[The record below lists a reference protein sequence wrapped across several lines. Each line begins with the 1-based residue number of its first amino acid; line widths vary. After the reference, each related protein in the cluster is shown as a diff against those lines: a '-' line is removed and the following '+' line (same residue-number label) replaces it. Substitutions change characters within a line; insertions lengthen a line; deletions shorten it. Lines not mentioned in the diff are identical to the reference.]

1 MTIETAQT
9 DLIPVPTA
17 PDGRRM
23 LTRAAQGWFVATALG
38 QLLFIV
44 FIQFFYYRLILAG
57 NFAGW
62 NAKPNITGHVA
73 GDDIGNAQFALH
85 VIFAA
90 IMTLAGL
97 IQLLPAVR
105 VRWPQLHRWSGRTFL
120 ITALILSLGGLWLTW
135 VRGSYLTIT
144 SAVAI
149 SIDALL
155 ILWFGTMAWRT
166 ARSRNVAAHR
176 RWALRC
182 FVAASGVWFM
192 RVGYMAWG
200 IATGGAGIA
209 PGMAGPFDVVWGF
222 ATYLLP
228 LVMLELY
235 LAAPPAPAGRQMAI
249 GLAMIM
255 GSALILLGSVSAWL
269 FMWLPHL

>member
-9 DLIPVPTA
+9 DLIPVPAA
-17 PDGRRM
+17 PVGRR
-23 LTRAAQGWFVATALG
+23 LLNRAAQGWFVATALG

-57 NFAGW
+57 NFVGW

-73 GDDIGNAQFALH
+73 GDDIGNGQFALH

-105 VRWPQLHRWSGRTFL
+105 ALWPQLHRWSGRTFL

-135 VRGSYLTIT
+135 VRGSYLTVT

-166 ARSRNVAAHR
+166 ARLRNLAAHR

-209 PGMAGPFDVVWGF
+209 PGMSGPFDLVWGF

-228 LVMLELY
+228 LAMLELY
-235 LAAPPAPAGRQMAI
+235 LAAPRAPAGRQMAVS
-249 GLAMIM
+249 LAMIM
-255 GSALILLGSVSAWL
+255 GSALILLGSVGAWL
-269 FMWLPHL
+269 FMWSPHL

>member
-1 MTIETAQT
+1 MTNHTAHT
-9 DLIPVPTA
+9 DPMPA
-17 PDGRRM
+17 PARRR
-23 LTRAAQGWFVATALG
+23 LLKHAARGWFIATALG
-38 QLLFIV
+38 QLLFV
-44 FIQFFYYRLILAG
+44 LFIQLFYYRLILAG

-62 NAKPNITGHVA
+62 NAKPLITGYVA
-73 GDDIGNAQFALH
+73 GDDIGNGQFALH
-85 VIFAA
+85 VMFAA

-105 VRWPQLHRWSGRTFL
+105 MRWPQLHRWSGRIFL

-135 VRGSYLTIT
+135 VRGSYLTVT

-166 ARSRNVAAHR
+166 ARTRNLAAHR

-182 FVAASGVWFM
+182 FVAASGVWLM

-209 PGMAGPFDVVWGF
+209 TGMAGPFDLVWGF

-228 LVMLELY
+228 LAMLELY
-235 LAAPPAPAGRQMAI
+235 LAATRAASGRQIAV
-249 GLAMIM
+249 GLAMMFGSVLILM
-255 GSALILLGSVSAWL
+255 GSVGAWL